1 MSKAF
6 MAIGILVLGL
16 VTFAMVNV
24 IQEYSTGNEL
34 DYYLLK
40 ETTKGAMEDSID
52 VGFYR
57 MHGVI
62 RMDKEKFV
70 DSFTRRFANNITRTK
85 DYDIEF
91 YDINETPPKVS
102 VKVKTNTVSGV
113 KTKEQGESGTIGIDN
128 RLDAIIE
135 SVYDNDMIIN
145 AVCSDK
151 NSGSNKETY
160 NVCSYGTIEDDS
172 YYRIIN

>member
-6 MAIGILVLGL
+6 MAIGIIVLGL

-24 IQEYSTGNEL
+24 IQDYSTGNEL

-40 ETTKGAMEDSID
+40 ETTKGAMEDAID

-57 MHGVI
+57 LHGVI

-85 DYDIEF
+85 NYDISF

-102 VKVKTNTVSGV
+102 VKVQTRTVSSV
-113 KTKEQGESGTIGIDN
+113 KGDTLGIEN

-135 SVYDNDMIIN
+135 SVYDDDKIVES
-145 AVCSDK
+145 VCGDQ
-151 NSGSNKETY
+151 NVGSNKGNY
-160 NVCSYGTIEDDS
+160 NICDYTTVTDNG

>member
-6 MAIGILVLGL
+6 MAIGIIVLGL
-16 VTFAMVNV
+16 ITFGMVNV

-40 ETTKGAMEDSID
+40 ETTKGAMEDAID
-52 VGFYR
+52 LSYYR
-57 MHGVI
+57 LHGVI

-70 DSFTRRFANNITRTK
+70 DSFTRRFANNVTRTK
-85 DYDIEF
+85 DYEISF

-102 VKVKTNTVSGV
+102 VKVHTKTISSFKGNNEAEGSL
-113 KTKEQGESGTIGIDN
+113 GIEN

-135 SVYDNDMIIN
+135 SVYDSNRIIDN
-145 AVCSDK
+145 ICSEK
-151 NSGSNKETY
+151 NKGSNFDGY
-160 NVCSYGTIEDDS
+160 NICDYNTVTNEKYYLTI
-172 YYRIIN
+172 N

>member
-6 MAIGILVLGL
+6 MAIGIIVLGL

-40 ETTKGAMEDSID
+40 ETTKGAMEDAID
-52 VGFYR
+52 VSFYR
-57 MHGVI
+57 LHGVI
-62 RMDKEKFV
+62 RMDKEKFA

-85 DYDIEF
+85 DYEIDF

-102 VKVKTNTVSGV
+102 VRVRTNTLSGV
-113 KTKEQGESGTIGIDN
+113 KSPNSDDRGNLNIEN

-135 SVYDNDMIIN
+135 SVYDNDEIVS
-145 AVCSDK
+145 AVCDQK
-151 NSGSNKETY
+151 NKGSNIDKY
-160 NVCSYGTIEDDS
+160 NICKYGTINADS

>member
-6 MAIGILVLGL
+6 MAIGIIVLGL
-16 VTFAMVNV
+16 ITFGMVNV

-40 ETTKGAMEDSID
+40 ETTKGAMEDAID
-52 VGFYR
+52 LSYYR
-57 MHGVI
+57 LHGVI

-70 DSFTRRFANNITRTK
+70 DSFTRRFANNVTRTK
-85 DYDIEF
+85 DYEISF

-102 VKVKTNTVSGV
+102 VKGNNEAEGSL
-113 KTKEQGESGTIGIDN
+113 GIEN

-135 SVYDNDMIIN
+135 SVYDSNRIIDN
-145 AVCSDK
+145 ICSDANK
-151 NSGSNKETY
+151 GSNFDGY
-160 NVCSYGTIEDDS
+160 NICDYNTVTNEKYYLTI
-172 YYRIIN
+172 N